1 MTGIKPWIR
10 ALEYTQRAADKTL
23 PGMIDELADTY
34 GERPALLTNS
44 HILSYKA
51 LAGRANQYAR
61 WAMGQG
67 FRSGDVVCLLMT
79 NQPDHAAI
87 WLGLTRIGCT
97 VALLNINLRGDALLH
112 CIKVAGSDTVIIAGL
127 TQEVVPPVKRLYVWT
142 ALPRAD
148 DWSGFSS
155 GPIADVPPPRPDD
168 RGLLIYTSGTTGLPK
183 ATNITHRRIIEW
195 SFWFAGM
202 MNTQPD
208 DRLYNCLPMYHS
220 TGGVVAIGSM
230 LVNGGSVFIRDR
242 FSASRFW
249 DDVCD
254 EGCTI
259 FQYIGE
265 LCRYLTQSK
274 PHPREGEHRLRLA
287 CGNGLQGD
295 VWLKFQD
302 RFRIPQILEFY
313 AATEGNLSLYNCEG
327 RPGAI
332 GRIPRFLARS
342 FSVSIIKCDPVTGVP
357 LRNGDGFCIQCATGE
372 TGEAISQIGNRQFDG
387 YTDPDASGRK
397 ILQDVFTEDDRWFRS
412 GDLMRRDAGGYYYF
426 VDRLGDTFR
435 WKGENVSTTE
445 VAAVLRGC
453 AGVVDAVVYG
463 VSVQGSEGRAGM
475 AAISTNHGF
484 NVAALSAHLKEHLP
498 DYAHPVFVRF
508 CASLDVT
515 GTFKLTKTDFL
526 REGYTNVSDP
536 VWVRDHKTGEYHEL
550 MEMTP

>member
-1 MTGIKPWIR
+1 MTAIKPWIR
-10 ALEYTQRAADKTL
+10 AIEYTQRAADQTL
-23 PGMIDELADTY
+23 PGMIDKLADTY
-34 GERPALLTNS
+34 GDRPALLTGS
-44 HILSYKA
+44 HISSYRL

-61 WAMGQG
+61 WAAGQG

-79 NQPDHAAI
+79 NQPDYAAI
-87 WLGLTRIGCT
+87 WLGLTRIGCS
-97 VALLNINLRGDALLH
+97 VALLNTNLRDDALLH
-112 CIKVAGSDTVIIAGL
+112 CIKVAESDTVIVGGIP
-127 TQEVVPPVKRLYVWT
+127 QEVVPPVKRLYVWT
-142 ALPRAD
+142 ALPPAD
-148 DWSGFSS
+148 RWSGFSS
-155 GPIADVPPPRPDD
+155 EPIGDVPPPCPDD

-183 ATNITHRRIIEW
+183 ATNITHRRIVEW

-202 MNTQPD
+202 MNAQPH

-230 LVNGGSVFIRDR
+230 LVSGASVFIRNR
-242 FSASRFW
+242 FSAKRFW

-265 LCRYLTQSK
+265 LCRYLTQSE
-274 PHPREGEHRLRLA
+274 PHPREREHRLRLA

-302 RFRIPQILEFY
+302 RFGIPQILEFY
-313 AATEGNLSLYNCEG
+313 AATEGNLSLYNCDG

-332 GRIPRFLARS
+332 GRIPPFLARS
-342 FSVSIIKCDPVTGVP
+342 FSVSLIKCDPVTGLP
-357 LRNGDGFCIQCATGE
+357 LRNDDGFCSECAIGE

-387 YTDPDASGRK
+387 YTDPDASERK
-397 ILQDVFTEDDRWFRS
+397 ILQDVFTKGDRWFRS

-453 AGVVDAVVYG
+453 IGVIDAVVFG
-463 VSVQGSEGRAGM
+463 VSVQGSDGRAGM
-475 AAISTNHGF
+475 AAILTNQEF
-484 NVAALSAHLKEHLP
+484 NFAALSVHLKEHLP
-498 DYAHPVFVRF
+498 DYARPMFVRL
-508 CASLDVT
+508 CASLEVT
-515 GTFKLTKTDFL
+515 GTFKLTKADFS
-526 REGYTNVSDP
+526 REGYTNVSDQ
-536 VWVRDHKTGEYHEL
+536 VWVRDPRTGEYHEL
-550 MEMTP
+550 RG